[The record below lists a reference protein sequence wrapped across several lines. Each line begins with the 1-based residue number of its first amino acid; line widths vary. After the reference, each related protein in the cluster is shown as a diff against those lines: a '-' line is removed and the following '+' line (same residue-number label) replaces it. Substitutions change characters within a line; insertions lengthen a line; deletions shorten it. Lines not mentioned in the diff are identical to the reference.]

1 MAHTLKFLADVSIA
15 GALVGCAYMLF
26 VSIVIWRFQPFARR
40 GATAFPPVSVLKPLH
55 GAEPDLFDRLASL
68 CVQDYPGRLE
78 LVCGVQAAS
87 DPAIEVVRRLQERFS
102 DVPIMVHVD
111 SRQHGSN
118 RKVSN
123 LINMLPFARHDT
135 LIMCDSDMEVGPDYV
150 AATVATLEQPGVGAV
165 TCLYHGV
172 AGESVPSRLAALA
185 INTQFLPQVVAAL
198 RLRLAQPCLGATIAI
213 RRQVLAQIGGL
224 RAFADVLAEDYAI
237 GKAVREAGLEVA
249 LIPGSLGHACLD
261 CETARML
268 SRELRVARTIKVI
281 DPIGYAGT
289 AIAHPFALASFGALL
304 GGSGAGAALLGA
316 LACRIVLCLVVQ
328 RTFRLPTQPYWLLP
342 LHDLA
347 AFAIY
352 VVSFAGSTVTWQGY
366 KYRVANDGTMVEQVS
381 RAG

>member
-1 MAHTLKFLADVSIA
+1 MADALKFLADVSIA
-15 GALVGCAYMLF
+15 GAMVGCAYMLF
-26 VSIVIWRFQPFARR
+26 VSVIVWQSRPFASS
-40 GATAFPPVSVLKPLH
+40 GATTYPPVSVLKPLH
-55 GAEPDLFDRLASL
+55 GAEPELFDRLAAL
-68 CVQDYPGRLE
+68 CTQDYPGRLE

-102 DVPIMVHVD
+102 DVSITVHVD
-111 SRQHGSN
+111 PRQHGSN

-123 LINMLPFARHDT
+123 LINMLPLARHDT
-135 LIMCDSDMEVGPDYV
+135 LVMCDSDMEVGPGYL
-150 AATVATLEQPGVGAV
+150 AAIVATLEQSGVGAV
-165 TCLYHGV
+165 TCLTHGV
-172 AGESVPSRLAALA
+172 AGESVPSRIAALA

-198 RLRLAQPCLGATIAI
+198 RLHLAQPCLGATIAI

-261 CETARML
+261 RGTAPML
-268 SRELRVARTIKVI
+268 SRELRIARTIKVI

-304 GGSGAGAALLGA
+304 GGSGAGAALIGA
-316 LACRIVLCLVVQ
+316 LVCRMVLCLAVQ
-328 RTFRLPTQPYWLLP
+328 RTFRLPPQPYWLIP

-366 KYRVANDGTMVEQVS
+366 KYRIAHDGTMVEQAS